1 MLRIVNF
8 GSSKGGLATIGYT
21 IYGANGV
28 AIGSRIT
35 SGVVEVGTSTGIYAA
50 NITMPGYDA
59 IILWD
64 TGEATPRYSTE
75 DYQHQIDAIAEG
87 VELIQKIYNS
97 IRNQGEFFALF
108 MDRLG
113 LIEKNTD
120 FKQINDKLDGL
131 AKKNTVPLTDMEEAF
146 KKSAKEISLTAL
158 APEVKLPPINIP
170 EIKIPDYTN
179 LIGELK
185 NMLLNIRGEIM
196 KVPKTQKEYS
206 GNFSNLISLLNSF
219 EQKISNV
226 VSEKSTEMVREVKS
240 MRTVF
245 VKFDTLLEKINI
257 LHEKLNSLDTND
269 KEIIKTKQE
278 IMNDIKRLNQFLYDF
293 VSSPYMKEAKDN
305 MNILMAFGHKR

>member
-1 MLRIVNF
+1 
-8 GSSKGGLATIGYT
+8 
-21 IYGANGV
+21 
-28 AIGSRIT
+28 
-35 SGVVEVGTSTGIYAA
+35 
-50 NITMPGYDA
+50 
-59 IILWD
+59 
-64 TGEATPRYSTE
+64 
-75 DYQHQIDAIAEG
+75 
-87 VELIQKIYNS
+87 
-97 IRNQGEFFALF
+97 
-108 MDRLG
+108 
-113 LIEKNTD
+113 
-120 FKQINDKLDGL
+120 
-131 AKKNTVPLTDMEEAF
+131 
-146 KKSAKEISLTAL
+146 
-158 APEVKLPPINIP
+158 
-170 EIKIPDYTN
+170 
-179 LIGELK
+179 
-185 NMLLNIRGEIM
+185 M

-245 VKFDTLLEKINI
+245 VKVDTLLEKINI